1 MVEQYMRSLKLG
13 AMAKRKSLIITSN
26 LGFSQ
31 WNTVFGD
38 SRLTAALVDR
48 LVHYSHI
55 VIFFGDS
62 RLTQSIMR
70 QRR

>member
-26 LGFSQ
+26 LEFSQ
-31 WNTVFGD
+31 WNTAFGD
-38 SRLTAALVDR
+38 
-48 LVHYSHI
+48 
-55 VIFFGDS
+55 G